1 MTKHTELPWEV
12 DKENVHAGQI
22 CSCHGDADTWYEV
35 WTPNWQNG
43 IDQQANAEF
52 IVKAC
57 NNHYRQQETS
67 KWLLKT
73 LEMLIGQIPL
83 ESPHKWSEAQK
94 KDLLTAIEMAQDCM
108 EEADEA
114 IKAAS

>member
-57 NNHYRQQETS
+57 NNHYQLLDALKGLLARAEQELADPGDVSEVYSAQQ
-67 KWLLKT
+67 
-73 LEMLIGQIPL
+73 
-83 ESPHKWSEAQK
+83 
-94 KDLLTAIEMAQDCM
+94 
-108 EEADEA
+108 A